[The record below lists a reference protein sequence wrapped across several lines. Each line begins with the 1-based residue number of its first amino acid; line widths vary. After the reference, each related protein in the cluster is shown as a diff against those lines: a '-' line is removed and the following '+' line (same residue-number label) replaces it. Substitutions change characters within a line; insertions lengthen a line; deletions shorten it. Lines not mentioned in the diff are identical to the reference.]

1 MKTFPIL
8 NRAIGRHSPSARL
21 RGCAVCAALAA
32 VVFLTSLHAQQPLPP
47 PAPSSPQTQPGA
59 KPGTDDQGFRFKSGV
74 ELINVTATV
83 SDASGRFVSGLRQDD
98 FAVYE
103 DDKPVSVTHFS
114 AERVPVSL
122 GIALDTSGSMAG
134 SKIQAAQDALDRFLY
149 ELLDKDDEIFLYRFS
164 NVPMLLQGW
173 TRDRQ
178 LLSRALGRITPN
190 GGTAMYDAVADAIP
204 LAQQGQH
211 RKKALLVISDGNDTA
226 SATTIR
232 EVKARIRES
241 EVLVYAVGIDG
252 EGEGSRP
259 SAPVAPPRAPF
270 PSPFPFPGG
279 RGGRRP
285 GTFPPAGGSG
295 GSGGGWGGRP
305 RSNPDDRVNVAALR
319 DMTDESGGRTEII
332 RDTRD
337 LDPSTANIA
346 DELSKQYYLGYQA
359 SGTKDGRWH
368 SIRVEVKNHAY
379 RVRARRGYVAS

>member
-1 MKTFPIL
+1 V
-8 NRAIGRHSPSARL
+8 
-21 RGCAVCAALAA
+21 CAVCAALAA
-32 VVFLTSLHAQQPLPP
+32 VVFLTSLHAQQPPP
-47 PAPSSPQTQPGA
+47 PSSPQTQPGA

-83 SDASGRFVSGLRQDD
+83 SDTSGRFVSGLRQDD

-149 ELLDKDDEIFLYRFS
+149 ELLDKNDEIFLYRFS

-190 GGTAMYDAVADAIP
+190 GGTAMYDAVADAVP
-204 LAQQGQH
+204 LAQQGQN

-226 SATTIR
+226 SGTNIR

-241 EVLVYAVGIDG
+241 EVLVYAIGIDG
-252 EGEGSRP
+252 ESETTSRP
-259 SAPVAPPRAPF
+259 QAPLGPRLPT
-270 PSPFPFPGG
+270 PFPFP
-279 RGGRRP
+279 GRRP
-285 GTFPPAGGSG
+285 GTFPPIGGGGGRG
-295 GSGGGWGGRP
+295 GSGGGWGGGGRV
-305 RSNPDDRVNVAALR
+305 RNNPDDRVNVAA
-319 DMTDESGGRTEII
+319 
-332 RDTRD
+332 
-337 LDPSTANIA
+337 
-346 DELSKQYYLGYQA
+346 
-359 SGTKDGRWH
+359 
-368 SIRVEVKNHAY
+368 
-379 RVRARRGYVAS
+379 